1 MMLINR
7 RRFIGHGACASVT
20 GTLRLSGLA
29 GASALL
35 GAAAHAAAFD
45 RMNVYIPANT
55 GGGWDA
61 TGRALG
67 SALVGAGQATEVT
80 YDNKGG
86 QGGLVGLPDFVQRY
100 DADPKALIVSGL
112 VMIGSIALN
121 RPAVDLRRLTPVA
134 RLSTDLLVLSVPK
147 DSPYK
152 DCASLM
158 RDLKDRPSAIG
169 IAGGGA
175 GGVDHMCTAML
186 ARAAGADLS
195 KLNYL
200 PFAGGADVLKAIVDG
215 RAKAAVSGY
224 GEMKKALQDGQ
235 MRALGVTSLKS
246 SFGIPSMREQGI
258 NVDLTNWR
266 GVFAGRGISPAQVD
280 ALRDSVFKA
289 TQHASWKEAL
299 AANSWQQ
306 AWLAGKDFQEFVDL
320 DVAMAFALVKVLKLR
335 KD

>member
-1 MMLINR
+1 MMRIDR
-7 RRFIGHGACASVT
+7 RRFIGRGAFV
-20 GTLRLSGLA
+20 GLA
-29 GASALL
+29 GAGALL
-35 GAAAHAAAFD
+35 GAAAPAAHAAAFD

-67 SALVGAGQATEVT
+67 SALVGAGQAAEVA

-86 QGGLVGLPDFVQRY
+86 QGGLVGLPDFVARY
-100 DADPKALIVSGL
+100 SANPKALIVSGL

-121 RPAVDLRRLTPVA
+121 RPAVDLRQVVPVA
-134 RLSTDLLVLSVPK
+134 RLSTDLLVLIVPR
-147 DSPYK
+147 DSPYR
-152 DCASLM
+152 DCAGLM
-158 RDLKDRPSAIG
+158 RDLKDRPGAVG

-186 ARAAGADLS
+186 ARAAGADLARL
-195 KLNYL
+195 KYV
-200 PFAGGADVLKAIVDG
+200 PFAGGGDMLKALAEG
-215 RAKAAVSGY
+215 RAQAAVSGY
-224 GEMKKALQDGQ
+224 GELKKALQGGEV
-235 MRALGVTSLKS
+235 RALGVTSLKS

-266 GVFAGRGISPAQVD
+266 GVFAGRDISPVQVD
-280 ALRDSVFKA
+280 ALRDAVFKA

-306 AWLAGKDFQEFVDL
+306 AWLTGRDFQEFLDL
-320 DVAMAFALVKVLKLR
+320 DVAMAFAQVSLLKLR
-335 KD
+335 KE

>member
-1 MMLINR
+1 MTLIDR
-7 RRFIGHGACASVT
+7 RRFIGCGAWA
-20 GTLRLSGLA
+20 GLA
-29 GASALL
+29 GAGALL
-35 GAAAHAAAFD
+35 GTAAPAAHAAAFD
-45 RMNVYIPANT
+45 RMNVYIPANP

-67 SALVGAGQATEVT
+67 AALVGSGQAAEVA

-86 QGGLVGLPDFVQRY
+86 QGGLVGLPDFVDRY
-100 DADPKALIVSGL
+100 SANPKALIVSGL

-121 RPAVDLRRLTPVA
+121 RPAVDLRQVAPVA
-134 RLSTDLLVLSVPK
+134 RLSTDLLVLIVPT
-147 DSPYK
+147 DSPYR

-158 RDLKDRPSAIG
+158 RALRDRPAAVG

-186 ARAAGADLS
+186 ARAAGADLAR
-195 KLNYL
+195 LRYL
-200 PFAGGADVLKAIVDG
+200 PFAGGGDMLKALAEG
-215 RAKAAVSGY
+215 RAQAAVSGY
-224 GEMKKALQDGQ
+224 GELKKALQGGEV
-235 MRALGVTSLKS
+235 RALGVTSLKS

-280 ALRDSVFKA
+280 ALRDAVFRA

-306 AWLAGKDFQEFVDL
+306 AWLTGKDFQEFLDL
-320 DVAMAFALVKVLKLR
+320 DVAMAFAQVSLLKLR
-335 KD
+335 KE

>member
-1 MMLINR
+1 MNR
-7 RRFIGHGACASVT
+7 RHFLSRSACA
-20 GTLRLSGLA
+20 GL
-29 GASALL
+29 GASALAL
-35 GAAAHAAAFD
+35 AAPPSLAAGFD

-67 SALVGAGQATEVT
+67 AALMGSGQAVEVA

-86 QGGLVGLPDFVQRY
+86 QGGLVGLPDFVQRFS
-100 DADPKALIVSGL
+100 DNPQALIVSGL

-121 RPAVDLRRLTPVA
+121 RPAVDLRQLAPVA
-134 RLSTDLLVLSVPK
+134 RLSTDLLVLIVPR

-158 RDLKDRPSAIG
+158 RDLKSRPAAVG

-186 ARAAGADLS
+186 ARAAGADLAQL
-195 KLNYL
+195 KYL
-200 PFAGGADVLKAIVDG
+200 PFAGGGDMLKALADG
-215 RAKAAVSGY
+215 RAQAAVSGY
-224 GEMKKALQDGQ
+224 GELKKVLQDGEV
-235 MRALGVTSLKS
+235 RALGVTSLKS

-266 GVFAGRGISPAQVD
+266 GVFAGRGITPVQLE
-280 ALRDSVFKA
+280 ALREAVFKA
-289 TQHASWKEAL
+289 TQHPSWKEAL
-299 AANSWQQ
+299 ARNSWQP

-320 DVAMAFALVKVLKLR
+320 DVAMSFALVKVLRLR